1 MTTNTRNSSEK
12 EQVYSGVF
20 LLNTFS
26 HFRFQEQET
35 KNQRADVNL
44 RSSVLPSQN
53 LGPSYKEKTF

>member
-20 LLNTFS
+20 RSQYFLTFQVS
-26 HFRFQEQET
+26 RT
-35 KNQRADVNL
+35 GKKKQRADVNL

-53 LGPSYKEKTF
+53 LGPPYKEKTF